1 MSEKA
6 NTVVA
11 LRASTTRHEKE
22 GGGRR
27 EEGGGRREEG
37 GGRREEGGGRREEG
51 QKEGGKEVRYEVH

>member
-22 GGGRR
+22 GERR
-27 EEGGGRREEG
+27 
-37 GGRREEGGGRREEG
+37 EGGGRREEG
-51 QKEGGKEVRYEVH
+51 QNEGGKEVRGEVRSALRDLHSPRIS